1 VSAGASTSGG
11 GMQEGPPPVSNPS
24 NPSSRRRAIAD
35 SVAAAVDEVP
45 GVRRTFG
52 SGVVECST
60 LYPGGRVEGVA
71 LGDDVVQVCVALAR
85 LPVPKVAAEVAAAA
99 WEALTALGD
108 GRRVDVVV
116 DDLDL
121 DELPAPAPAPAR
133 RRAQQ

>member
-1 VSAGASTSGG
+1 VTAGAA
-11 GMQEGPPPVSNPS
+11 VS
-24 NPSSRRRAIAD
+24 NPSSRRREVAGK
-35 SVAAAVDEVP
+35 VAAAVDEVP

-60 LYPGGRVEGVA
+60 LFAGGRVEGVA

-85 LPVPKVAAEVAAAA
+85 LPVPKVAGEVAAAA
-99 WEALTALGD
+99 RKALKALGD

-121 DELPAPAPAPAR
+121 DRLPAPGVQSASSAGGR
-133 RRAQQ
+133 RRPSRERRSE